1 MNLVNDLPYDYA
13 RRHGVCVTDLMGEDY
28 QLCYQGELPADI
40 LNEIQRYI
48 GASLPLQF
56 IAENDFESLLQKHY
70 EGKGSSSSEVFS
82 NLSFD
87 ESTDLNELSAS
98 IDEPGDI
105 LDTSDDAPIIRLTNA
120 IFFEAVREKA
130 SDIHMEPYETQMLVR
145 FRIDGVLKTILTTN
159 QRIAPGVVSRVKVL
173 ARLDIAEKRVPQD
186 GRMSLKIGGRAIDM
200 RVSTIPSAYGERV
213 VMRLLDKEATRL
225 VLDKLGMRNSMQE
238 KLEEIIA
245 RPHGVM
251 LVTGP
256 TGSGKTTT
264 LYACLSEMDSKRLN
278 IMTVEDPIEYYFE
291 GISQTQVNNR
301 ANMSFAR
308 GLRAIL
314 RQDPDV
320 VMIGEIRDGETAQ
333 ISVQASLTGHLV
345 LSTLH
350 TNTAIGAITRLRDMG
365 VEPFLISSTLQAVLA
380 QRLVRRLCPHCKR
393 EHAPSE
399 SELQLLQAEAEQS
412 SRNNGARP
420 VDTPVIYEA
429 SGCEQCYQT
438 GYLSRI
444 GIYELLVV
452 DHTVR
457 QLIHE
462 EGSELAIERHAR
474 QHSLS
479 LRSSGFQLVRSGL
492 TSLSEVLRVT
502 QD

>member
-1 MNLVNDLPYDYA
+1 MEVVNDLPYDYA
-13 RRHGVCVTDLMGEDY
+13 RRHRVCVTDIDSDNY
-28 QLCYQGELPADI
+28 QLFFQEQLPTTI
-40 LNEIQRYI
+40 LNEIQRYV
-48 GASLPLQF
+48 GSSLPLVQ
-56 IAENDFESLLQKHY
+56 IEEDAFESLLQKHY

-87 ESTDLNELSAS
+87 EQADLSELSAAV
-98 IDEPGDI
+98 DESGDI
-105 LDTSDDAPIIRLTNA
+105 LDDTNENAPIPRLINA

-130 SDIHMEPYETQMLVR
+130 SDIHMEPYERQILVR
-145 FRIDGVLKTILTTN
+145 FRIDGVLKTILTADSKITL
-159 QRIAPGVVSRVKVL
+159 GMVSRVKIM
-173 ARLDIAEKRVPQD
+173 AKLDIAEKRVPQD
-186 GRMSLKIGGRAIDM
+186 GRISLRIGGRAIDM

-225 VLDKLGMRNSMQE
+225 VLDKLGMPSNLQTQ
-238 KLEEIIA
+238 LEQMIA
-245 RPHGVM
+245 RPHGVI

-291 GISQTQVNNR
+291 GISQTQVNTR
-301 ANMSFAR
+301 ANMNFAR

-365 VEPFLISSTLQAVLA
+365 VESFLIASTVQAVLA
-380 QRLVRRLCPHCKR
+380 QRLVRRLCTHCKR
-393 EHAPSE
+393 GYIASR
-399 SELQLLQAEAEQS
+399 SELETLGLDPERQVTL
-412 SRNNGARP
+412 
-420 VDTPVIYEA
+420 YEA
-429 SGCEQCYQT
+429 QGCEHCYQT

-452 DHTVR
+452 DQHIR

-462 EGSELAIERHAR
+462 DGSELDIEEHAR
-474 QHSLS
+474 KLNPS
-479 LRSSGFQLVRSGL
+479 LRQTGFQLAQDGL